1 MVHCRKKPWDYYR
14 NTHVRNLA
22 WCLLSPSILASP
34 YDGHALVKALTLS
47 EQDDWLTELDRQ
59 PEALLEHMRQ
69 CRSSRIGLVF
79 EHYWHFFWKMQLG
92 DPIPPPWPAQCDEHT
107 WLKNLQVNQPETHR
121 TLGEADFV
129 GYQQCQTRLVHR
141 ELAVK
146 FYLAF
151 PAPAS
156 AHDTQP
162 NWLWLGPNCIDR
174 LDKKLTQMSKKQLQ
188 LLHKP
193 EAQSALP
200 NNWQGLPIDSQIIL
214 RGQLFYPA
222 HMENRSSGEIV
233 LSQDHLRGYWYYP
246 KDLLESIEEGE
257 EAVILNKGDWLCTP
271 ALQGHTQIT
280 QRQHLI
286 ERLRPHLNKPE
297 VLKMIEHGKLSPAP
311 RPVMLSIGH
320 SSTQESEP
328 SGRRQHQTPDDRQG
342 LRHWT
347 ELRRI
352 FVVPGHWPDTSS
364 PCFKT

>member
-1 MVHCRKKPWDYYR
+1 MVHCRKKPWDHYR

-34 YDGHALVKALTLS
+34 YDGHAVVKALAFR
-47 EQDDWLTELDRQ
+47 EHHDWLTELDKQ
-59 PEALLEHMRQ
+59 PETLLEHMRQ
-69 CRSSRIGLVF
+69 CRSSRVGLVF

-92 DPIPPPWPAQCDEHT
+92 DPITPPWPAHCGEDR
-107 WLKNLQVNQPETHR
+107 WLRNLQINQPVTHR
-121 TLGEADFV
+121 TLGEADFI
-129 GYQQCQTRLVHR
+129 GHQQGPTRLAHR

-151 PAPAS
+151 PRPGS
-156 AHDTQP
+156 AHDHQA

-174 LDKKLTQMSKKQLQ
+174 LDKKLSQMSKKQLQ

-200 NNWQGLPIDSQIIL
+200 SNWQGLPVDSQIIL

-222 HMENRSSGEIV
+222 HMENVSSDEIA
-233 LSQDHLRGYWYYP
+233 LNQDHLRGYWYYP
-246 KDLLESIEEGE
+246 EDLFASIAEGE
-257 EAVILNKGDWLCTP
+257 EAVILNKRDWLCTP
-271 ALQGHTQIT
+271 ALQSHTQIT

-286 ERLRPHLNKPE
+286 ELLQPHLRKPE
-297 VLKMIEHGKLSPAP
+297 VLEMMEYGKLASAP

-320 SSTQESEP
+320 SSAQESEP
-328 SGRRQHQTPDDRQG
+328 SNRLQQQTSGDRRT

-347 ELRRI
+347 ELRRV
-352 FVVPGHWPDTSS
+352 FVVPNHWPDTSS
-364 PCFKT
+364 PCFNT